1 MCVNRM
7 RYQKHAY
14 YAVGLNRDM
23 SIVPHI
29 PYTLL
34 PVLSQYRL
42 TLHMSTAH
50 LAQKRC
56 LIGHLPV
63 KAALVRIPV
72 GKDLAL
78 MSIP

>member
-56 LIGHLPV
+56 LIGLICFC
-63 KAALVRIPV
+63 LSENSC